1 MISIKQLNYALA
13 VEKTLHFK
21 QAAEISNISQ
31 SALSTALHEL
41 EKQLGLQI
49 FERDNKKVLI
59 TPVGKQ
65 VLDKARTIMLHVDDL
80 EHLADSQRL
89 PLSFPC

>member
-1 MISIKQLNYALA
+1 MISIKQLIYALA

-21 QAAEISNISQ
+21 KAAELSNISQ

-41 EKQLGLQI
+41 EKQLGLQV
-49 FERDNKKVLI
+49 FERDNKKVLV

-65 VLDKARTIMLHVDDL
+65 VL
-80 EHLADSQRL
+80 
-89 PLSFPC
+89 